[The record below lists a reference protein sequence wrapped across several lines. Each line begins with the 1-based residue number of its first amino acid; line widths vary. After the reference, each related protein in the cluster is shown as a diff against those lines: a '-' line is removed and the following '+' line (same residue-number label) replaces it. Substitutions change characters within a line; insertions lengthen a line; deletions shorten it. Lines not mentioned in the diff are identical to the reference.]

1 MQNKRKLLIS
11 LLDRIEQNNLTSA
24 VEQMWDEGLLDRT
37 AVERLY
43 IEREVGRRVR
53 AGESKTKA
61 IGQLSEELS
70 CSYEKVRA
78 AVYYKNKIKGKTNGN
93 SY

>member
-1 MQNKRKLLIS
+1 MQNKRKLLCS
-11 LLDRIEQNNLTSA
+11 LLDRVERNNIYTA
-24 VEQMWDEGLLDRT
+24 VEQMWNEGLLNRT
-37 AVERLY
+37 ALERLY

-53 AGESKTKA
+53 AGENKTKA

-78 AVYYKNKIKGKTNGN
+78 IVYQKPRKMNGN
-93 SY
+93 IN